1 MAVSDG
7 DGNGDGDDGSGSAGG
22 RRVRRSR
29 QSESERERPH
39 GRAGRETGTAGQ
51 VGERP
56 AAGTRSARSR
66 VGRLQHSLGNQAV
79 QRLADDG
86 LQRDATTGGG
96 GDRFEREAQRVA
108 EAAVR
113 PGGRSGTDPEAA
125 EPTDSGLCGRC
136 QRRRQAGTSLDCPE
150 CLASLQEG
158 AANRDPSDDSEP
170 DGPQRATT
178 DTGGGSTAS
187 HPGGS
192 PANGVNASS
201 APAGSPVVSSAASES
216 GTPTAAGAA
225 GRVETGGADLERTN
239 AESGTEPALGSAG
252 PQASGAGSDPTIG
265 ASGGRRL
272 PGSVRATFESRLG
285 YDFGGVRIHTGPRA
299 DALARDLDA
308 VAFTV
313 GRDVVFR
320 AGAYQPST
328 VGGRRLLA
336 HELTHVVQ
344 QGESQPLA
352 AGPAAAGR
360 AASPAGSPGST
371 PAVARREDA
380 TVRRVG
386 LGFGFGLGPG
396 ELLGNTW
403 LRLGRSMKLRLVDTA
418 IQGALTTIEKFPGK
432 VMLGGLWTFVK
443 PGLRGFYERLQAAE
457 EDAKITAVDKLAR
470 IMAGQ
475 SFAYAKGLLIG
486 TVKGFF
492 VDGLWGI
499 VEAIEMVISGAAK
512 LWDFLGAVRELVG
525 AFPETVR
532 SLFESARGIAVM
544 LAGNV
549 EPAMQEI
556 ENLLTDPQAVAKLV
570 GPIVEAGK
578 SKAAELGRTI
588 AGKLLKFFT
597 KPGAEATV
605 GRLTGRLIGMVLFE
619 VVFAY
624 LTAGAGTAVTA
635 IKTVGRALAKLG
647 GRVVGSVLRVFKL
660 LLPYFDTVVDAVK
673 AAGRFVKG
681 RVLGTVTDQFAD
693 LLDTLKDLF
702 NRFIKHCH
710 ESTLECDF
718 PDQAASKADE
728 AGAVTSKADEA
739 GAAGKK
745 TDEVEDAGARK
756 ADDDTTT
763 GPRTETVPLSEVSPI
778 EVKWIGPK
786 RVEKLRQKG
795 YTSVA
800 DLKQLSKAELDD
812 ILDASAP
819 TDAIKR
825 RIDEF
830 EPPTRRVD
838 EMSEAEKYL
847 ARVKQIHSHHLIPK
861 ELLEMEGFAKRLE
874 DLGLGKTS
882 RTADPDP
889 ERFLDEQ
896 IADIPTKEH
905 EKLHKMKIE
914 GKTYNEW
921 WKDWYEKNPN
931 FTKKELMEKKEE
943 LIGKEYFDVPKAYRG
958 GRKYGREKTPR
969 AAKKKRE
976 KLGSD
981 D

>member
-7 DGNGDGDDGSGSAGG
+7 DGDDSSGSAGG
-22 RRVRRSR
+22 RRIRRSR
-29 QSESERERPH
+29 QSGSERERPP
-39 GRAGRETGTAGQ
+39 GRAGRDTGAADRT
-51 VGERP
+51 GERP
-56 AAGTRSARSR
+56 DAGTGSARSR
-66 VGRLQHSLGNQAV
+66 VGRVQHSLGNQAI
-79 QRLADDG
+79 QRLAGDG
-86 LQRDATTGGG
+86 LQRAAATGGG
-96 GDRFEREAQRVA
+96 GDHFEREAQRVA
-108 EAAVR
+108 DAAVR
-113 PGGRSGTDPEAA
+113 PSGRSGTDSEAA
-125 EPTDSGLCGRC
+125 RATESGLCGRC
-136 QRRRQAGTSLDCPE
+136 QRRRRAGKSLDCPE
-150 CLASLQEG
+150 CLATLREG
-158 AANRDPSDDSEP
+158 AASHDPSDDSEP
-170 DGPQRATT
+170 DGLQRATT
-178 DTGGGSTAS
+178 EIGRGST
-187 HPGGS
+187 PLPLGGS
-192 PANGVNASS
+192 PAADVDAATATRGPEGSS
-201 APAGSPVVSSAASES
+201 
-216 GTPTAAGAA
+216 
-225 GRVETGGADLERTN
+225 TGGTDRERTN
-239 AESGTEPALGSAG
+239 AESGTEPAPGNAG
-252 PQASGAGSDPTIG
+252 TRASGAGSDPTLG
-265 ASGGRRL
+265 ASSGRGL
-272 PGSVRATFESRLG
+272 PESVRSEFEWRLG
-285 YDFGGVRIHTGPRA
+285 YDFGGVRIHTDPRA
-299 DALARDLDA
+299 DAIARDLDA

-313 GRDVVFR
+313 SQDVFFR

-328 VGGRRLLA
+328 VGGKRLLA

-344 QGESQPLA
+344 QGESEPLA
-352 AGPAAAGR
+352 GEPTAAGR

-371 PAVARREDA
+371 PAVASREDA
-380 TVRRVG
+380 TVRRQG

-396 ELLGNTW
+396 ALLGNTW

-418 IQGALTTIEKFPGK
+418 IQGALITIEKFPGR
-432 VMLGGLWTFVK
+432 VMLGELWTFVK

-457 EDAKITAVDKLAR
+457 ADAKITAVDKLAR
-470 IMAGQ
+470 IMSGQ

-499 VEAIEMVISGAAK
+499 FEAIKMVINGATK

-525 AFPETVR
+525 AFPEKIQ
-532 SLFESARGIAVM
+532 SLYENAKGIAAT
-544 LAGNV
+544 LATNV
-549 EPAMQEI
+549 GPAMQEI
-556 ENLLTDPQAVAKLV
+556 ENLLTDPQAVAKLI

-578 SKAAELGRTI
+578 SKAAELGNTI
-588 AGKLLKFFT
+588 AGKLLEFFT
-597 KPGAEATV
+597 KPGSEATV
-605 GRLTGRLIGMVLFE
+605 GRATGRLVGMVLFE

-647 GRVVGSVLRVFKL
+647 GRIAGSVLRVFEL
-660 LLPYFDTVVDAVK
+660 LLPYFDTLVDAVK
-673 AAGRFVKG
+673 AAGRFLKG
-681 RVLGTVTDQFAD
+681 RVLGTVADQFAD
-693 LLDTLKDLF
+693 LLDTVKDLF
-702 NRFIKHCH
+702 NRFLKHCH
-710 ESTLECDF
+710 ESKLECDF

-728 AGAVTSKADEA
+728 AGTVTSKADEA

-745 TDEVEDAGARK
+745 ADEVDDAGVKK
-756 ADDDTTT
+756 ADDDTTV
-763 GPRTETVPLSEVSPI
+763 GPKTETVPLSEVPPNKI
-778 EVKWIGPK
+778 KGINTK
-786 RVEKLRQKG
+786 RTEMLRQKG

-800 DLKQLSKAELDD
+800 DLKQLSKSDLND

-861 ELLEMEGFAKRLE
+861 ELLEMEGFAKRLKE
-874 DLGLGKTS
+874 LGLGKTS

-889 ERFLDEQ
+889 KRFLDEQ
-896 IADIPTKEH
+896 IADVPTKEH

-921 WKDWYEKNPN
+921 WKEWYEKNPN

-943 LIGKEYFDVPKAYRG
+943 LIGTEYFDIPKAYRG